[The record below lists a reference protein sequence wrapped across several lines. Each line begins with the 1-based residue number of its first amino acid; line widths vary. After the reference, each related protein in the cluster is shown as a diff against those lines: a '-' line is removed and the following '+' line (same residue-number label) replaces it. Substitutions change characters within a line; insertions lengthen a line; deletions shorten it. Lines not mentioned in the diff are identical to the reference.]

1 MIVHIV
7 MFKFKENN
15 KEQNLQQVKQLLQE
29 LLPQIKELKSIEVG
43 INLRK
48 SDRAWDMSLYST
60 FDSLD
65 DLSIYATHPSHLD
78 VLEVIRSVILESKVV
93 DYETTAQ

>member
-43 INLRK
+43 INLSK